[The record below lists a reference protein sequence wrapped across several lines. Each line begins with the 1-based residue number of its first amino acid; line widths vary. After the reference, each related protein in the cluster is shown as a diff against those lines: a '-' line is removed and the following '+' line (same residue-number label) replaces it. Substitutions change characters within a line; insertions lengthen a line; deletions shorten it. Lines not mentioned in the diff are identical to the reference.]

1 MCDTFQKSSGFFCS
15 IFVVVELSEFQKK
28 FKRLKRMQIE
38 DSDAEE
44 DEGMDR
50 ENIARELFDGD
61 EVIFARHFAI

>member
-1 MCDTFQKSSGFFCS
+1 
-15 IFVVVELSEFQKK
+15 
-28 FKRLKRMQIE
+28 MQIE

>member
-1 MCDTFQKSSGFFCS
+1 
-15 IFVVVELSEFQKK
+15 
-28 FKRLKRMQIE
+28 MQFE

-61 EVIFARHFAI
+61 EVRFAGNFALITSSHR